1 MQKRW
6 KHNTPSIRQDR
17 QETWLCPPTGDA
29 TGKRNQKSK
38 YQRTHNN
45 APPIYNG
52 PAIHQDKQDIF
63 HTTERGRKKGPE
75 TYPNTSKYRSFDAA
89 AAVYS
94 KSNVDTSST
103 PWSAW
108 DFPTLSSVSFHRFR
122 QPRILTSTAAVVSL
136 SWPLGR
142 DVTDNTPTTSET
154 NTNTAPRKKTKYK
167 LPGKNE
173 KRATK
178 HTNTTN
184 RTSFTR
190 GKTKCVLYSV

>member
-17 QETWLCPPTGDA
+17 HETWFCPPTGDA

-63 HTTERGRKKGPE
+63 HTTELGRKKGPE

-108 DFPTLSSVSFHRFR
+108 DFPTVSSVSFHRFR
-122 QPRILTSTAAVVSL
+122 QPRISYLVDSGGSIAVL
-136 SWPLGR
+136 APRGGIWQKIHR
-142 DVTDNTPTTSET
+142 QQQKAKQIQTQHHERRR
-154 NTNTAPRKKTKYK
+154 NTN
-167 LPGKNE
+167 
-173 KRATK
+173 
-178 HTNTTN
+178 
-184 RTSFTR
+184 
-190 GKTKCVLYSV
+190 

>member
-1 MQKRW
+1 M
-6 KHNTPSIRQDR
+6 RQDGQALSMR
-17 QETWLCPPTGDA
+17 QDGQATRLCPPTGDA

-63 HTTERGRKKGPE
+63 HTTELGRKKGPE

-122 QPRILTSTAAVVSL
+122 QPRISYLVDSGGSIAVL
-136 SWPLGR
+136 
-142 DVTDNTPTTSET
+142 
-154 NTNTAPRKKTKYK
+154 APR
-167 LPGKNE
+167 GE
-173 KRATK
+173 I
-178 HTNTTN
+178 
-184 RTSFTR
+184 
-190 GKTKCVLYSV
+190 